1 MAELNKETIRSLTR
15 LSRIGC
21 SEQEQEA
28 ILNDLQK
35 ILKYIDQLNEIDTSQ
50 VPPCVQVLSDIANVT
65 REDQVGPT
73 MPREVFLSNS
83 AQHVGRMIRVPPVIK
98 QG

>member
-1 MAELNKETIRSLTR
+1 MAELNKETIRSLTT

-28 ILNDLQK
+28 ILKDLK
-35 ILKYIDQLNEIDTSQ
+35 NILGYMDQLNEIDTSQ
-50 VPPCVQVLSDIANVT
+50 VPPCVQVLSDIANVM
-65 REDQVGPT
+65 REDQVGEK

-83 AQHVGRMIRVPPVIK
+83 PQHVGGMIRVPPVIK